1 MHLYFF
7 LRGKFEQI
15 ELWKC
20 HAQTAY
26 WKWRRINLKTG
37 KEEIKYVQG
46 ALRPTIFGAYEYI
59 FPKESLV
66 EVLSFFG
73 MGPDTNDV
81 KFQFC
86 WIGAKARYAILR
98 KMFNCKK
105 IPNSVFKKAKET
117 PSCFSVD
124 GKERGV
130 GNCIVGGAGPHIIG
144 IKEDT
149 MIDLYGYH
157 QEGL

>member
-20 HAQTAY
+20 HAQAAY

-37 KEEIKYVQG
+37 KEETTLVQG

-59 FPKESLV
+59 FPKESLA

-73 MGPDTNDV
+73 IGEEQSDV
-81 KFQFC
+81 KFQFT
-86 WIGAKARYAILR
+86 WLGAKARYAVLR

-105 IPNSVFKKAKET
+105 IQKSILKKAKKIPNSFTTEE
-117 PSCFSVD
+117 F
-124 GKERGV
+124 ERGV
-130 GNCIVGGAGPHIIG
+130 SNCIVGGAGPHIIG